1 MGEKLFSVGILIFH
15 HLITS
20 SFGNRNGIK
29 QAYNL
34 DWPDINAGLCIC
46 FLSLVSIKSYQD
58 REIMRITLVL
68 AYNIVINQ
76 N

>member
-1 MGEKLFSVGILIFH
+1 MGEKLFSVRILIFH

-34 DWPDINAGLCIC
+34 DLPDINSGLCIC
-46 FLSLVSIKSYQD
+46 FLNLVSIKS
-58 REIMRITLVL
+58 
-68 AYNIVINQ
+68 
-76 N
+76 

>member
-20 SFGNRNGIK
+20 GFGNRNGIK

-46 FLSLVSIKSYQD
+46 FLSPVSIKS
-58 REIMRITLVL
+58 
-68 AYNIVINQ
+68 
-76 N
+76 

>member
-1 MGEKLFSVGILIFH
+1 MDEKLFSVGIPIFH

-34 DWPDINAGLCIC
+34 DWSDTNASLCIC
-46 FLSLVSIKSYQD
+46 FLSLVSIKS
-58 REIMRITLVL
+58 
-68 AYNIVINQ
+68 
-76 N
+76 

>member
-1 MGEKLFSVGILIFH
+1 MGEKLFSVGSLIFH

-20 SFGNRNGIK
+20 SFGNRKGIK

-46 FLSLVSIKSYQD
+46 FLSLVSIKS
-58 REIMRITLVL
+58 
-68 AYNIVINQ
+68 
-76 N
+76 